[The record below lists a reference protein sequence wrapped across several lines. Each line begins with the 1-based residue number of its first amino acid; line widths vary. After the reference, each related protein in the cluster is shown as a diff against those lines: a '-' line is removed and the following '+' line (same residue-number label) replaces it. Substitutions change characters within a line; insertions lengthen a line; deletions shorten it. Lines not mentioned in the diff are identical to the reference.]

1 MYTPRIR
8 LKEKQMAVLL
18 AAMVAIMPF
27 SIDAYLPSI
36 PQIAGSLHADIHYI
50 ERSLSS
56 FVFGVAA
63 GQLAGG
69 ALSDIKGRRNI
80 ALLGLFVYLLSSL
93 ALIFVQNADQLMLMR
108 AVQALGGGMSAVV
121 VGAIVRDN
129 YQGRQAAQMF
139 ALIGIITLAAPLA
152 APMIGAQ
159 LQKFGGWRSVFA
171 FLFGYALLVSA
182 TLWFFLPQHKAAE
195 PLKAAQIRQIFSR
208 YSRVLANRP
217 SLGFLFYHAATFSAM
232 MVFLTE
238 SSFVYIQLYGLTPSQ
253 FAWAFGCNI
262 LTMMTLNR
270 LTAWLLRKGYEPRQI
285 LPLGA
290 AVQLGANLILVS
302 AVQITGLPPFWLL
315 LLPVMFAVGAQG
327 MIVANTQALFM
338 GSFKQEIGG
347 SANAVLTCFQSLL
360 AAAASFLTTKL
371 HNGTASTMAVM
382 MFATS
387 LTGFVLLML
396 LSHRQL
402 GKGQP
407 ENQKAT

>member
-182 TLWFFLPQHKAAE
+182 ALWFFLPQHKAAE

-208 YSRVLANRP
+208 YGRVLANRP

-285 LPLGA
+285 LPLGT

-407 ENQKAT
+407 ENQKAA